1 MGRYVRRRLIQMVP
15 HLFGISLLIFLIIQ
29 ASPGGPEA
37 IFLENRLFIDPQVIE
52 AFRQRLGLD
61 QPVPVQYVRWLGA
74 VLSGDFGISFSTGR
88 PVGDM
93 IVERLP
99 ATLELMSVSFV
110 FAALVAIPLGVYSA
124 VRQYSLFDF
133 SATTAS
139 FLGIAMPV
147 FWFALILQ
155 LLFSVQLG
163 WLPTSGRDTIGDGSL
178 FDQLKH
184 LVLPAFVLSIRHI
197 AGWSRYMR
205 SSLLDVIRADFI
217 RTARSKGLRERV
229 VLTRH
234 AVKNA
239 LIPVVSIMALDLAG
253 LFSGAVIAE
262 TIFAWPGIGRLFVQA
277 MFSRDYPLLMGILM
291 MSSFRVA
298 GQARSSH
305 RSVSSG
311 SSSAVTSWLS
321 RRGRCCSSSHS
332 WSRLRR
338 GSLRIP

>member
-1 MGRYVRRRLIQMVP
+1 MSRYVRRRLIQMVP
-15 HLFGISLLIFLIIQ
+15 LLFGISVLIFALIQ
-29 ASPGGPEA
+29 AAPGGPEA

-61 QPVPVQYVRWLGA
+61 QPVPVQYVRWLTA
-74 VLSGDFGISFSTGR
+74 VLSGDFGISFTTGR
-88 PVGDM
+88 PVSQM
-93 IVERLP
+93 VLERLP

-110 FAALVAIPLGVYSA
+110 FAAVIALPLGAYSA
-124 VRQYSLFDF
+124 VKQYSLFDF
-133 SATTAS
+133 AATTTS
-139 FLGIAMPV
+139 FLGIA
-147 FWFALILQ
+147 ILQ
-155 LLFSVQLG
+155 LFFSVQLG

-178 FDQLKH
+178 VDQVKH

-217 RTARSKGLRERV
+217 RTARAKGLGERM
-229 VLTRH
+229 VLVRH

-291 MSSFRVA
+291 MSSFLVVFFNLIA
-298 GQARSSH
+298 DVVYG
-305 RSVSSG
+305 
-311 SSSAVTSWLS
+311 WLDP
-321 RRGRCCSSSHS
+321 
-332 WSRLRR
+332 
-338 GSLRIP
+338 RISYT

>member
-15 HLFGISLLIFLIIQ
+15 LLFGISFT
-29 ASPGGPEA
+29 
-37 IFLENRLFIDPQVIE
+37 
-52 AFRQRLGLD
+52 
-61 QPVPVQYVRWLGA
+61 
-74 VLSGDFGISFSTGR
+74 TGR
-88 PVGDM
+88 PVGEM
-93 IVERLP
+93 ILERLP

-110 FAALVAIPLGVYSA
+110 FAALIAIPLGVYSA

-155 LLFSVQLG
+155 LVFSVNLG
-163 WLPTSGRDTIGDGSL
+163 WLPTSGRDTIGDGSI
-178 FDQLKH
+178 FDQAKH
-184 LVLPAFVLSIRHI
+184 L
-197 AGWSRYMR
+197 
-205 SSLLDVIRADFI
+205 
-217 RTARSKGLRERV
+217 

-291 MSSFRVA
+291 MSSFLVVFFNLIADVA
-298 GQARSSH
+298 YG
-305 RSVSSG
+305 
-311 SSSAVTSWLS
+311 WLDP
-321 RRGRCCSSSHS
+321 
-332 WSRLRR
+332 
-338 GSLRIP
+338 RISYK